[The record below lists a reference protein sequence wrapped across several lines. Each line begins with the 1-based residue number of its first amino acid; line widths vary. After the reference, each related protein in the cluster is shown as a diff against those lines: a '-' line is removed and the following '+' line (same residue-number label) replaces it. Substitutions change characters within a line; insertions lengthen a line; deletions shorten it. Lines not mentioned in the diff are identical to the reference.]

1 MLNKIDNQSILM
13 IILTSAIIP
22 LIIYYEYKNK
32 KQLALNQSNREYYIQ
47 WYIITL
53 IISLFTISTLK
64 EKLSITDDIFQGI
77 MPNYL

>member
-22 LIIYYEYKNK
+22 LIIYYEHKNK

-47 WYIITL
+47 WYVITL

-64 EKLSITDDIFQGI
+64 EKLSVTDDIFQGI
-77 MPNYL
+77 MPNY

>member
-1 MLNKIDNQSILM
+1 MLNKINNQSILM
-13 IILTSAIIP
+13 ILLTSAIIP
-22 LIIYYEYKNK
+22 LIIYYEHQNK
-32 KQLALNQSNREYYIQ
+32 KQNTLNQYNKDYYIQ

-77 MPNYL
+77 MPNY